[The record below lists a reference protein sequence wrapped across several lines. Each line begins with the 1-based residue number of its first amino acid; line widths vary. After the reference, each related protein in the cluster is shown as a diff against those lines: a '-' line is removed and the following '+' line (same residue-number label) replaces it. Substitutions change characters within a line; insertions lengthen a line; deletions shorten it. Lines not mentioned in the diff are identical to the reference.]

1 MVQGLSLLPTSPPLN
16 LGESPRTKPGGA
28 GELAASFQEILKEKL
43 ADLNETLQKA
53 DKLTLQYLAGE
64 IQDIHEVMLA
74 LEQAS
79 LALQLA
85 VQVRNKVIEAYQEIS
100 RMQV

>member
-1 MVQGLSLLPTSPPLN
+1 MVQALSLLPTSPPLN
-16 LGESPRTKPGGA
+16 LGEAPKAKPGGA
-28 GELAASFQEILKEKL
+28 GELVTSFKEVLQEKL
-43 ADLNETLQKA
+43 NALNDTLQRA
-53 DKLTLQYLAGE
+53 DDITLRYLTGQVE
-64 IQDIHEVMLA
+64 DIHEVMLA
-74 LEQAS
+74 LEEAS

>member
-16 LGESPRTKPGGA
+16 LGESPRTKPGGT

-43 ADLNETLQKA
+43 TDLNETLQKA
-53 DKLTLQYLAGE
+53 DKLTLQYLARE

-100 RMQV
+100 RMQL

>member
-1 MVQGLSLLPTSPPLN
+1 MVQGLSLLPTSPPLS
-16 LGESPRTKPGGA
+16 LGEGQRTKPVGA

-53 DKLTLQYLAGE
+53 DKLTLQYLAGD

-74 LEQAS
+74 LEQAG